1 MKKLTLLFLTIL
13 FFATYA
19 LQAQKSFSGEIVFE
33 TRLDGT
39 DDPNLLSSSESQTI
53 TVLILGNKSMSVIK
67 FEGIALTQVW
77 DGDKGTSLT
86 LVEITGMGKFY
97 QKRNAEQHKE
107 KLKFSEFDFSY
118 EDDFK
123 EILSYKCQKVVVT
136 TTNLE
141 DDSQTETILY
151 VTKEIG
157 SAKLNGDDLPGLDGF
172 PLMYITPID
181 QYCDG
186 CAQVM
191 EAIKIAPKKL
201 KDVDFL
207 LPSDAKNIEEDPET
221 KGMFKGSGL
230 FGE

>member
-1 MKKLTLLFLTIL
+1 MKKLALLFLTIL
-13 FFATYA
+13 FFATYT
-19 LQAQKSFSGEIVFE
+19 LHAQKSFSGEIVFE
-33 TRLDGT
+33 TRIDGT
-39 DDPNLLSSSESQTI
+39 DDPNLLSSLE
-53 TVLILGNKSMSVIK
+53 TVIMSVSILGNKSMSVNK
-67 FEGIALTQVW
+67 FEGAAFTQIW
-77 DGDKGTSLT
+77 DGDKGTSIT

-97 QKRNAEQHKE
+97 KKWDAEQHKE

-118 EDDFK
+118 EDEFK

-141 DDSQTETILY
+141 DDSQTEIILY

-157 SAKLNGDDLPGLDGF
+157 SAKLNNDNLPGLDGF
-172 PLMYITPID
+172 PLLMLVPVNE
-181 QYCDG
+181 YCDG

-191 EAIKIAPKKL
+191 EAIKITPKKL

-207 LPSDAKNIEEDPET
+207 LPSDAKNIEEDPEM
-221 KGMFKGSGL
+221 KEMLKQI